1 MNDFDILLKEE
12 ILNHF
17 VSVISDWNEA
27 DIYAISFY
35 VSNIADNPCYPIVIL
50 GYNTESYVH
59 ENLDQSDEQ
68 EVRWNYAYWIQN
80 REAVFGDTNVQPLLK
95 QWIESHGLPH
105 IDNFNLYFNTVGE
118 ETLEKMELI
127 PIKFQEILVNV
138 AQEIHTLGILEKKF
152 HKELPILIHGDEY
165 DDFVARQ
172 NNVANES
179 IDIDD
184 FVAYCVR

>member
-12 ILNHF
+12 ILNRF
-17 VSVISDWNEA
+17 VSVISEWNET

-35 VSNIADNPCYPIVIL
+35 ISNIADNPCYPIVIL
-50 GYNTESYVH
+50 GYNTETYER

-68 EVRWNYAYWIQN
+68 EVRWNYAYWMQN

-165 DDFVARQ
+165 DDFAAKQ
-172 NNVANES
+172 NIKANEKV
-179 IDIDD
+179 DIDD
-184 FVAYCVR
+184 FISYCGR